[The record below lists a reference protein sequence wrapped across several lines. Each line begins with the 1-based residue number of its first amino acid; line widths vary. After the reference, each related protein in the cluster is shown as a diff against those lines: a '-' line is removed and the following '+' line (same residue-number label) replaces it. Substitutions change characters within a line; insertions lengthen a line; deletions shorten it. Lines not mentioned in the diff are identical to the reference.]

1 MNPRRLQRGQSMVEM
16 VVLCLVLVPLFLLIP
31 ILGKY
36 IHIRQQSQQATR
48 SAAWEAT
55 TARSYAVPSNAQVRP
70 QLIARHFGAADSK
83 ITSAAPTTTAERLD
97 DPLLNTFS
105 NQPLLQRSD
114 ISLNA
119 YRNDREPGIMGKLSG
134 LVSKLPGPFPPNERG
149 LITARMDMRI
159 RDLRTADGS
168 AAAYLEPFDTIGL
181 RMQTTSALLTDP
193 WNAAGAGITGNNP
206 RSVKAQIR
214 NMVPTSNLEQG
225 AKMLKGVS
233 SLPLFGVLGDLKP
246 GHIEPDVVPMDK
258 LERYAPRP

>member
-1 MNPRRLQRGQSMVEM
+1 MNTPRLQRGQSMVEM
-16 VVLCLVLVPLFLLIP
+16 AVLCLVLVPLFLLIP
-31 ILGKY
+31 TLGKY
-36 IHIRQQSQQATR
+36 VHIRQQAQQATR
-48 SAAWEAT
+48 AAAWEAT
-55 TARSYAVPSNAQVRP
+55 ASRSYAVPSNAQVRP

-83 ITSAAPTTTAERLD
+83 IISNVPASTAERLD

-114 ISLNA
+114 ITLGA
-119 YRNDREPGIMGKLSG
+119 YRNDREPGIMGRLSG
-134 LVSKLPGPFPPNERG
+134 LISKLPGPFPPNERG
-149 LITARMDMRI
+149 LITASMDMRI

-181 RMQTTSALLTDP
+181 RMQTTSALLADP
-193 WNAAGAGITGNNP
+193 WNAAGAGISGNNP

-214 NMVPTSNLEQG
+214 NMVPTSNLEDG
-225 AKMLKGVS
+225 AKMLQGVS

-246 GHIEPDVVPMDK
+246 GYIEPDVVPMDK